1 MKLQEYFSD
10 LPNRLSANFLALIGF
25 VNFMCML
32 LILIPG
38 IKELLFGDILAVLF
52 FSIVAFGLTTLLVIC
67 FLSIPF
73 FLLLESHREKTTL
86 IAGIVYIIIFIVIL
100 YCFTNKI
107 TDFSAFVGLLSIY
120 VHYNAVLFLIFLSLI
135 IFIVIDN
142 KIRFPIKNT
151 LLINNKNYKLFVRV
165 FYCYFGILYIPFAF
179 GLFIL
184 LII

>member
-73 FLLLESHREKTTL
+73 FLLLESQREKTTL

-100 YCFTNKI
+100 YC
-107 TDFSAFVGLLSIY
+107 DFSAFVGLLSIY

-165 FYCYFGILYIPFAF
+165 FYCYFWILYIPFAF

>member
-10 LPNRLSANFLALIGF
+10 LPNRLSLSANFLALIGF

-38 IKELLFGDILAVLF
+38 IKELF

-73 FLLLESHREKTTL
+73 FLLLESQREKTTL

-165 FYCYFGILYIPFAF
+165 FYCYFWILYIPFAF

>member
-73 FLLLESHREKTTL
+73 FLLLESQREKTTL

-120 VHYNAVLFLIFLSLI
+120 VRACKGNHNAYILPLFSSIFE
-135 IFIVIDN
+135 
-142 KIRFPIKNT
+142 
-151 LLINNKNYKLFVRV
+151 
-165 FYCYFGILYIPFAF
+165 
-179 GLFIL
+179 
-184 LII
+184 

>member
-73 FLLLESHREKTTL
+73 FLLLESQREKTTL

-107 TDFSAFVGLLSIY
+107 
-120 VHYNAVLFLIFLSLI
+120 LIFLLLSGFYQ
-135 IFIVIDN
+135 FIVI
-142 KIRFPIKNT
+142 T
-151 LLINNKNYKLFVRV
+151 MQ
-165 FYCYFGILYIPFAF
+165 FYF
-179 GLFIL
+179 
-184 LII
+184 

>member
-1 MKLQEYFSD
+1 M
-10 LPNRLSANFLALIGF
+10 
-25 VNFMCML
+25 
-32 LILIPG
+32 
-38 IKELLFGDILAVLF
+38 
-52 FSIVAFGLTTLLVIC
+52 AFGLTTLLVIC

-73 FLLLESHREKTTL
+73 FLLLESQREKTTL

-142 KIRFPIKNT
+142 KIRFPIKKYFAYKQQKT
-151 LLINNKNYKLFVRV
+151 TNYLFGYFIVIFGYYIFHLHSGCL
-165 FYCYFGILYIPFAF
+165 FY
-179 GLFIL
+179 
-184 LII
+184 

>member
-73 FLLLESHREKTTL
+73 FLLLESQREKTTL
-86 IAGIVYIIIFIVIL
+86 IAGIVYI
-100 YCFTNKI
+100 
-107 TDFSAFVGLLSIY
+107 
-120 VHYNAVLFLIFLSLI
+120 I

-165 FYCYFGILYIPFAF
+165 FYCYFWILYIPFAF